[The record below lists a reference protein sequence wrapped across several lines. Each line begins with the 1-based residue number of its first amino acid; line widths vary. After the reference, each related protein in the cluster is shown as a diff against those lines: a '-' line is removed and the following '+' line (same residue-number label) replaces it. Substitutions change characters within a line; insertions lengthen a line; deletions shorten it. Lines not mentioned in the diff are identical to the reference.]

1 MYIPITNR
9 ILVLCGHYGSGKTEV
24 AVSLAFAKRLTKPEI
39 PLAIVDLDI
48 VNPYFRSRERRDE
61 LARVGVQVYGS
72 IYKGEIAAEI
82 PALGADAKTPIEN
95 PDTDVIIDC
104 GGNNAGANVLNQ
116 FSKLLNAENS
126 DMAVVINFSRFE
138 TRTVAATAEHIAA
151 IETVTGLNA
160 RYIINNTHLLTETTA
175 ETIAAGH
182 ALAARTAELTGK
194 ELLMTTYPEKYV
206 SIADVAGLTDRLFSV
221 GMHMRESW
229 HDVR

>member
-1 MYIPITNR
+1 MYIPKTKR
-9 ILVLCGHYGSGKTEV
+9 ILTVCGHYGSGKTEA
-24 AVSLAFAKRLTKPEI
+24 AVSLAFARRRANPEI

-72 IYKGEIAAEI
+72 IYKGDIAAEI

-116 FSKLLNAENS
+116 FSKLLNEDNS
-126 DMAVVINFSRFE
+126 DMAVVVNFNRFE
-138 TRTVAATAEHIAA
+138 TRTVEAAAEHIAA
-151 IETVTGLNA
+151 IEAVTGLAA

-182 ALAARTAELTGK
+182 ALAVKTAALTKK

-206 SIADVAGLTDRLFSV
+206 KLTDIAVLTDRLFPV
-221 GMHMRESW
+221 GMHMRETW